1 MLHSKL
7 TKGVKRDPSL
17 PKGRQTDDISVK
29 EIKELELAANNGQI
43 NTSIIFNI
51 YKQAPFNLSTLINA
65 KDLYQTLD
73 SSDARSLIY
82 QKYLLAEDT
91 ETQVEYLFLL
101 EDLFKKDKLTNV
113 FSKALSDNLQKI
125 GIENIPKKYKEI
137 AESRIERDEKFVLGK
152 VKYNDKVLHQSKIM
166 KFYLEDEEE
175 KKIQKEINKVF
186 KKTTT
191 FFSAKWNS
199 RMSLRSIS

>member
-1 MLHSKL
+1 MVFLGL
-7 TKGVKRDPSL
+7 
-17 PKGRQTDDISVK
+17 RQK
-29 EIKELELAANNGQI
+29 A
-43 NTSIIFNI
+43 F
-51 YKQAPFNLSTLINA
+51 
-65 KDLYQTLD
+65 
-73 SSDARSLIY
+73 LIY
-82 QKYLLAEDT
+82 QKYLLAEDIGT
-91 ETQVEYLFLL
+91 KVEYLFLL
-101 EDLFKKDKLTNV
+101 EDLFKKDKINNV
-113 FSKALSDNLQKI
+113 FVEVLSDSLKKI
-125 GIENIPKKYKEI
+125 GIENIPKKYREI
-137 AESRIERDEKFVLGK
+137 AGSKISRTEKVVLGK